1 MFKRKK
7 KNDFEIYEDES
18 MNLASKEEE
27 IMDSYLDEALSADSD
42 ENFEEEYEE
51 EYEANDSFT
60 ANDSINEETFSKEYD
75 DYDNENEYED
85 EDEDDSSYSNNTEK
99 KYKRIINI
107 VFTIIV
113 LVLAIIAID
122 VISVARYNVGPFF
135 AIPVEKYKDGGSKAY
150 YGLGYKVIKYHQIQ
164 GRRDTEIGFWNLKYN
179 ANPVTV
185 KDIDLAIELNEN
197 GTDTYKKYYK
207 KFVRIV
213 STLEKK
219 DTKNNKITLSYQ
231 DEGKKYSLDIEC
243 SMATKKS
250 ALENLSENKA
260 ITIIGTVTD
269 YEFKTKEKPNKFF
282 ISNCFAEQ

>member
-7 KNDFEIYEDES
+7 KNDFEIYEEES

-27 IMDSYLDEALSADSD
+27 IMDSYLDEALSTSNDL
-42 ENFEEEYEE
+42 NFEDEYEE

-60 ANDSINEETFSKEYD
+60 TNASINEETFSEEYYNYED
-75 DYDNENEYED
+75 ED
-85 EDEDDSSYSNNTEK
+85 EDEDDSSYYINNEK

-107 VFTIIV
+107 VFTIII
-113 LVLAIIAID
+113 LVLAMIAID
-122 VISVARYNVGPFF
+122 VISVARYNIGPFF
-135 AIPVEKYKDGGSKAY
+135 AIPIEKYKDGGSKAY
-150 YGLGYKVIKYHQIQ
+150 YGLGYKVIKYNQIQ

-179 ANPVTV
+179 AEPVTL
-185 KDIDLAIELNEN
+185 KDLDLAIELTEK

-207 KFVRIV
+207 KFVRVV
-213 STLEKK
+213 STLETI
-219 DTKNNKITLSYQ
+219 DTENNKITLSYQ

-250 ALENLSENKA
+250 ALENLTENKE

-269 YEFKTKEKPNKFF
+269 YKSKTKEKPNKLY

>member
-27 IMDSYLDEALSADSD
+27 IMDSYLDEALSTGSD
-42 ENFEEEYEE
+42 VNFEDEYEE
-51 EYEANDSFT
+51 EYEVSDSFT
-60 ANDSINEETFSKEYD
+60 TNASINEETFSEEYD
-75 DYDNENEYED
+75 NYDNENE
-85 EDEDDSSYSNNTEK
+85 DEDDYSYSINNEK

-113 LVLAIIAID
+113 LILAMIAID

-135 AIPVEKYKDGGSKAY
+135 AIPIEKYKDGGSKAY
-150 YGLGYKVIKYHQIQ
+150 YGLGYKVIKYNQIQ

-179 ANPVTV
+179 AEPVTI
-185 KDIDLAIELNEN
+185 KDLDLAIELTEK

-207 KFVRIV
+207 KFVRVV
-213 STLEKK
+213 STLETI
-219 DTKNNKITLSYQ
+219 DTENNKITLSYQ

-250 ALENLSENKA
+250 ALESLTENKE

-269 YEFKTKEKPNKFF
+269 YKSKTKEKPNKLY

>member
-7 KNDFEIYEDES
+7 KNDFEIYEEES

-27 IMDSYLDEALSADSD
+27 IMHSYLDEALSTSNDL
-42 ENFEEEYEE
+42 NFEDEYEE

-60 ANDSINEETFSKEYD
+60 TNASINEETFSEEYD
-75 DYDNENEYED
+75 NYANEN
-85 EDEDDSSYSNNTEK
+85 EDEDDYSYSINNEK

-113 LVLAIIAID
+113 LVLAMIAID
-122 VISVARYNVGPFF
+122 VISVARYNIGPFF
-135 AIPVEKYKDGGSKAY
+135 AIPIEKYKDGGSKAY
-150 YGLGYKVIKYHQIQ
+150 YGLGYKVIKYNQIQ

-179 ANPVTV
+179 AEPVTL
-185 KDIDLAIELNEN
+185 KDLDLAIELTEK

-207 KFVRIV
+207 KFVRVV
-213 STLEKK
+213 STLETI
-219 DTKNNKITLSYQ
+219 DTENNKITLSYQ

-250 ALENLSENKA
+250 ALENLTENKE

-269 YEFKTKEKPNKFF
+269 YKSKTKEKPNKLY

>member
-27 IMDSYLDEALSADSD
+27 IMDSYLDEALSTGSD
-42 ENFEEEYEE
+42 VNYEDEYEE
-51 EYEANDSFT
+51 DYETNDSFT
-60 ANDSINEETFSKEYD
+60 TNDSIKEEPFSEEYNEYD
-75 DYDNENEYED
+75 D
-85 EDEDDSSYSNNTEK
+85 DDDTNYSINTEK

-107 VFTIIV
+107 VFTIII
-113 LVLAIIAID
+113 LVLAMIAID

-135 AIPVEKYKDGGSKAY
+135 AIPIEKYKDGGSKAY
-150 YGLGYKVIKYHQIQ
+150 YGVGYKVIKYNQIQ

-179 ANPVTV
+179 AEPVTL
-185 KDIDLAIELNEN
+185 KDIDLAIELTEK

-207 KFVRIV
+207 KFVRVV
-213 STLEKK
+213 SILENI
-219 DTKNNKITLSYQ
+219 DTENNKVILSYQ

-250 ALENLSENKA
+250 ALESLSENKE
-260 ITIIGTVTD
+260 ITVIGTVTNYD
-269 YEFKTKEKPNKFF
+269 FKTKEKPNKLY

>member
-27 IMDSYLDEALSADSD
+27 IMDSYLDEALSTGSD
-42 ENFEEEYEE
+42 VNFEDEYEE

-60 ANDSINEETFSKEYD
+60 TNASINEETFSEEYD
-75 DYDNENEYED
+75 NYDNENE
-85 EDEDDSSYSNNTEK
+85 DEDDYSYSINNEK

-113 LVLAIIAID
+113 LVLAMIAID

-135 AIPVEKYKDGGSKAY
+135 AIPIEKYKDGGSKAY
-150 YGLGYKVIKYHQIQ
+150 YGLGYKVIKYNQIQ

-179 ANPVTV
+179 AEPVTI
-185 KDIDLAIELNEN
+185 KDLDLAIELTEK

-207 KFVRIV
+207 KFVRVV
-213 STLEKK
+213 STLETI
-219 DTKNNKITLSYQ
+219 DTENNKITLSYQ

-250 ALENLSENKA
+250 ALENLTENKE

-269 YEFKTKEKPNKFF
+269 YKSKTKEKPNKLY